1 MNTFVF
7 DHAEC
12 TPMHTVTEVIP
23 ADWKMVYH
31 DWHTN
36 VYKNTAENAVAIL
49 SCDDDGIV
57 RYCDVKKQRGGRY
70 ASIYLYNGIFNIHSY
85 RDIRDS
91 VKIDK
96 KLKEKYGCSVPVC
109 TQLDMKSAF
118 RTFYRKKHDTPVS
131 LSVPLRN
138 NVKAWRTVSADH
150 GESCA
155 DFIIIPDKWGNLWE
169 TDPDSVTEDIEQFVH
184 DTVYCYSG
192 YDYPTGK
199 VITLR
204 WSYKRIPAGV
214 AIIHERGIDW

>member
-1 MNTFVF
+1 MSIRSYREMRTEIEVNRVII
-7 DHAEC
+7 
-12 TPMHTVTEVIP
+12 HTI
-23 ADWKMVYH
+23 
-31 DWHTN
+31 
-36 VYKNTAENAVAIL
+36 TAE
-49 SCDDDGIV
+49 
-57 RYCDVKKQRGGRY
+57 
-70 ASIYLYNGIFNIHSY
+70 YNGNIPENELACIK
-85 RDIRDS
+85 RIEDRF
-91 VKIDK
+91 K
-96 KLKEKYGCSVPVC
+96 KDCREFYKHREKYYP
-109 TQLDMKSAF
+109 D
-118 RTFYRKKHDTPVS
+118 P

-155 DFIIIPDKWGNLWE
+155 DFIIIPDTWGELWE

-204 WSYKRIPAGV
+204 WSYKRTPAGV